1 MVTILIMSAK
11 IATVGLLKTKVFWTK
26 GYDIII
32 TVHDVISKILS
43 CDWNSIVDG
52 VMRPRFGNSSISMRE
67 VFITLTL
74 WGIWP
79 EKPILLRGPLGSI
92 SII

>member
-1 MVTILIMSAK
+1 MSAK

-32 TVHDVISKILS
+32 TVHDVINKILS

-74 WGIWP
+74 WGIWL
-79 EKPILLRGPLGSI
+79 EKPILLRGALGSI